1 MKNLGVTL
9 DLFKIIGIGIITTVA
24 VLTLKQIKTEYAVIV
39 GLAGSVLMLILIINQ
54 LTYVISYF
62 TDIVAKTNLD
72 AGLFGAVL
80 KIVGVGYLTEFAA
93 NICTDAGSAGVAD
106 KILLG
111 GKVVI
116 LYLALPIITSLLN
129 IIIGILP

>member
-1 MKNLGVTL
+1 M